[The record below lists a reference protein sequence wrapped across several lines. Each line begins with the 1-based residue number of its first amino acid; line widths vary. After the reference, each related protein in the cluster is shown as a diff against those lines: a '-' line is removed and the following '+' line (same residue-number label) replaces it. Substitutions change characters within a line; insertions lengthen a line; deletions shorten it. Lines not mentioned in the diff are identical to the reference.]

1 MQWTEAGARVV
12 SVSPGRTLTPMGRA
26 ELAANP
32 LAMAAASAT
41 PLCRQAGRHR
51 GGRRLPHLDS
61 AGYITG
67 CDLHVDGGTVA
78 ARLHRARLSS

>member
-1 MQWTEAGARVV
+1 MRPGQAKTLAVVTGAY
-12 SVSPGRTLTPMGRA
+12 
-26 ELAANP
+26 
-32 LAMAAASAT
+32 
-41 PLCRQAGRHR
+41 GRHR